1 MSTVETTIG
10 RFGWHDHR
18 SPDPQAA
25 QRFYTELLGWE
36 LEVFPMGEFDYPM
49 IKANDQTHGGF
60 GPVQGDEPA
69 GWLGSIVTD
78 DVDAATQRVAAAGG
92 TVQSEP
98 VDIPEVGRWSV
109 VADPQGAVFAL
120 FQAVGDPPTS
130 EGVFVWD
137 ELGTADIEGAK
148 SFYAEVAGWES
159 SDQDMGGGFLYTIFR
174 SNGVDRAGAYQ
185 RQADMPGSPG
195 WLPYV
200 ATGDVD
206 ASLEKAASLGATTIT
221 EPMDIPT
228 VGRMAIVADPT
239 GAAIGLY
246 KPEES

>member
-1 MSTVETTIG
+1 MSTVETAIG

-18 SPDPQAA
+18 SPDPKAA

-36 LEVFPMGEFDYPM
+36 LEIFPMGEFEYPM

-60 GPVQGDEPA
+60 GPVDGDEPA
-69 GWLGSIVTD
+69 HWLGNIVTD
-78 DVDAATQRVAAAGG
+78 DVDAAAARATSAGG
-92 TVQSEP
+92 NLLVEP
-98 VDIPEVGRWSV
+98 SDIQGVGRWA
-109 VADPQGAVFAL
+109 VASDPQGAVFAL
-120 FQAVGDPPTS
+120 FQSIDAPPTS

-137 ELGTADIEGAK
+137 ELGTTDIEGAK
-148 SFYAEVAGWES
+148 RFYAEVVGWEAS
-159 SDQDMGGGFLYTIFR
+159 EQDMGDGFMYTIFR

-185 RQADMPGSPG
+185 KRPDMPGPPA

-200 ATGDVD
+200 ATDDVD
-206 ASLEKAASLGATTIT
+206 ASVERATSTGATSLT
-221 EPMDIPT
+221 EAMDIPT

-246 KPEES
+246 KPEAS